1 MLPAT
6 PARISSL
13 TLLIAKDAAIV
24 VVSISGLRIIRIG
37 FRICEEEGKGRSKSR
52 TQRSRTAQ
60 QQRKHV
66 EQASAS
72 SGNQCLLGH
81 RSVPRIGLFA
91 FDDSTNGG
99 RAMYRRQAQLAGAL
113 DYCVTQEKYH
123 AVGD

>member
-24 VVSISGLRIIRIG
+24 VVSISGLRIIRID

-52 TQRSRTAQ
+52 TQRTRTAQ
-60 QQRKHV
+60 QQRKNV
-66 EQASAS
+66 EQALAS

-91 FDDSTNGG
+91 SDDSTNGG
-99 RAMYRRQAQLAGAL
+99 RAMNWRLARLASAL
-113 DYCVTQEKYH
+113 NSGFQQEK
-123 AVGD
+123 